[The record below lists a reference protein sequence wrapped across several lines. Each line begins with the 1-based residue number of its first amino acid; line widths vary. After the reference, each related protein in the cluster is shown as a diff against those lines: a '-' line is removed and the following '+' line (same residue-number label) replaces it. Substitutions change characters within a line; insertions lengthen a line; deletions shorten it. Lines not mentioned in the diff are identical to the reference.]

1 MNSPP
6 YHTNLPAKHPNR
18 SALGLLQNFF
28 AGAAL
33 EVKTR
38 GYCAAA
44 VALVKGLFDNAAE
57 PVNVPLLQAEAEP
70 HDMTATLDRRRRVV
84 VFRRLWRGDEFPE
97 GETADTWLRA
107 SGEVFCE
114 VCGYQFRDHPAD
126 LSEPSLQVLCS
137 GRRVKL

>member
-1 MNSPP
+1 
-6 YHTNLPAKHPNR
+6 
-18 SALGLLQNFF
+18 
-28 AGAAL
+28 
-33 EVKTR
+33 VKAR
-38 GYCAAA
+38 GFCVST

-70 HDMTATLDRRRRVV
+70 HGLTATLDRRRRVV

-97 GETADTWLRA
+97 GETADTWQRA

-114 VCGYQFRDHPAD
+114 VCGYQYREHPRDAG
-126 LSEPSLQVLCS
+126 EPSLQILCA